1 MGSRSLVRIWIW
13 LQTIL
18 GIRIQIRLLP
28 SILIRIPWSLW
39 WIPWIL
45 LRIIELSAEKKFK
58 IRNTTNLG
66 RRTSIECPNIK
77 MYTYLGLCVKYNYIY
92 CRIQQGLKYSSKLK
106 IKYSS
111 DYNQK

>member
-1 MGSRSLVRIWIW
+1 MGNAEYMGRIWIW

-28 SILIRIPWSLW
+28 SILIRILW

-45 LRIIELSAEKKFK
+45 LWIIELSAEKKFK

-66 RRTSIECPNIK
+66 RRTSIECPNIE
-77 MYTYLGLCVKYNYIY
+77 MYTYLGLCVKYNYF
-92 CRIQQGLKYSSKLK
+92 QSK
-106 IKYSS
+106 I
-111 DYNQK
+111 DYVFML